1 MDLGLKGRTCAVT
14 GASRGIGAE
23 TARQLCAEG
32 ANVLL
37 VARGEE
43 RLREVQ
49 EEAVGAGIKA
59 GGRAAVLALDVTLA
73 DAGERIL
80 ATAGEY
86 FGGLDVL
93 VNNAGAASWRDLDDV
108 PDEDWRAQYEL
119 NVMAPLRAM
128 RAAAPAMAERG
139 WGRIVNVCSTAGKR
153 PSAAMPEYSVAKAAE
168 LSLSRLFADRYAKS
182 GVLVNAIC
190 PGPTE
195 SEMWMDP
202 GGLLDQS
209 QAAVRRRQPRGGAGR
224 GRRQAPDR
232 PPRRPGRDRQ
242 RDRLPLLRPRLLRGG
257 RRLVGRRGHRPSN
270 HLMRGALALLRGPP
284 PVPRPLGGTGP
295 LLHRLRRGADGADAL
310 RPADARHR
318 HRGRGAADRR
328 DGAAPARAAGRQ
340 PRRPLRPAA
349 ADDRRRPR
357 PDRRSSPCWPCC
369 RPSRRSSSCWRSP
382 PAWRRPTSPAKATA
396 VPALVGDDEL
406 LLANSLTGVASNL
419 YVALGPLVGGL
430 LFAAGGAGAALAVQR
445 RHLPRLGRC

>member
-37 VARGEE
+37 IARGEE

-49 EEAVGAGIKA
+49 EEAVGAGAKA

-73 DAGERIL
+73 DAGERIR
-80 ATAGEY
+80 ATAEEY
-86 FGGLDVL
+86 FGGLDGL

-139 WGRIVNVCSTAGKR
+139 WGRVVNVCSTAGKR

-195 SEMWMDP
+195 SEMWMDA

-209 QAAVRRRQPRGGAGR
+209 QAMSSADSREE
-224 GRRQAPDR
+224 
-232 PPRRPGRDRQ
+232 
-242 RDRLPLLRPRLLRGG
+242 
-257 RRLVGRRGHRPSN
+257 
-270 HLMRGALALLRGPP
+270 ALAEAGAK
-284 PVPRPLGGTGP
+284 RPIGRLADPAEIASAIVFLCSDRASYVSGAAWSVDGGT
-295 LLHRLRRGADGADAL
+295 
-310 RPADARHR
+310 
-318 HRGRGAADRR
+318 
-328 DGAAPARAAGRQ
+328 
-340 PRRPLRPAA
+340 
-349 ADDRRRPR
+349 
-357 PDRRSSPCWPCC
+357 
-369 RPSRRSSSCWRSP
+369 
-382 PAWRRPTSPAKATA
+382 
-396 VPALVGDDEL
+396 
-406 LLANSLTGVASNL
+406 
-419 YVALGPLVGGL
+419 
-430 LFAAGGAGAALAVQR
+430 VQVII
-445 RHLPRLGRC
+445 

>member
-49 EEAVGAGIKA
+49 EEAAGAGAKS
-59 GGRAAVLALDVTLA
+59 GGRASVLALDVTLA

-80 ATAGEY
+80 ATAAEY

-168 LSLSRLFADRYAKS
+168 LSLSRLFADRYAKQ

-190 PGPTE
+190 PGPVE

-209 QAAVRRRQPRGGAGR
+209 QAMSGAASREEALAEAGAKRPIGR
-224 GRRQAPDR
+224 LADA
-232 PPRRPGRDRQ
+232 GRDRQ
-242 RDRLPLLRPRLLRGG
+242 RDRLPLLRPRLLR
-257 RRLVGRRGHRPSN
+257 R
-270 HLMRGALALLRGPP
+270 
-284 PVPRPLGGTGP
+284 
-295 LLHRLRRGADGADAL
+295 
-310 RPADARHR
+310 
-318 HRGRGAADRR
+318 
-328 DGAAPARAAGRQ
+328 AAPPGPSTAA
-340 PRRPLRPAA
+340 
-349 ADDRRRPR
+349 
-357 PDRRSSPCWPCC
+357 
-369 RPSRRSSSCWRSP
+369 PS
-382 PAWRRPTSPAKATA
+382 K
-396 VPALVGDDEL
+396 
-406 LLANSLTGVASNL
+406 
-419 YVALGPLVGGL
+419 
-430 LFAAGGAGAALAVQR
+430 
-445 RHLPRLGRC
+445 